1 MTITR
6 GGIYFVSLVEAPQFI
21 KIGKTKDFKQRW
33 RHSMCYLPFSLKVE
47 LLIDVDCASVIDNST
62 ERGRLEK
69 FYHEKFIEHHH
80 LGEWFRLHNDIV
92 STVSKLQK
100 ELDFT
105 PFIWDRANPSAIAGL
120 LKLPE
125 PDIELDPE

>member
-1 MTITR
+1 MLIVR
-6 GGIYFVSLVEAPQFI
+6 V
-21 KIGKTKDFKQRW
+21 
-33 RHSMCYLPFSLKVE
+33 
-47 LLIDVDCASVIDNST
+47 LLITQRSEGDSKI
-62 ERGRLEK
+62 

-105 PFIWDRANPSAIAGL
+105 PFIWDRANPSAIEGL

-125 PDIELDPE
+125 PDVELNPE